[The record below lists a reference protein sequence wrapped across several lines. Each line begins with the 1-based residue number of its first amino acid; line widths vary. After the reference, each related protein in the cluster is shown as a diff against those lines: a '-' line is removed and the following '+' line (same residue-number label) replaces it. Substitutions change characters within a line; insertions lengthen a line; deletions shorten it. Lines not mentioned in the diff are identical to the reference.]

1 LGIPANNMAIV
12 CVYNKTVEIVM
23 RLLKKSAKSQPFK
36 NEGQVLTIDKSQGID
51 K

>member
-1 LGIPANNMAIV
+1 MTIV
-12 CVYNKTVEIVM
+12 CVYNKTVDVLTK
-23 RLLKKSAKSQPFK
+23 LLKKAQHKTDKSSHFK